1 MMSKLK
7 VLDLFKK
14 NYIQFFD
21 ELIDLFPDEGDIIIM
36 RIMLSDQI
44 PVSKVMDVFINHIL
58 PYKEMVVNRDD
69 TFFIDKFGEFENQLN
84 NTRADLFKS
93 IWNSKVL
100 DEENKKVFWQ
110 YFDVLIKLSEKYLQ
124 SE

>member
-1 MMSKLK
+1 MSKLK